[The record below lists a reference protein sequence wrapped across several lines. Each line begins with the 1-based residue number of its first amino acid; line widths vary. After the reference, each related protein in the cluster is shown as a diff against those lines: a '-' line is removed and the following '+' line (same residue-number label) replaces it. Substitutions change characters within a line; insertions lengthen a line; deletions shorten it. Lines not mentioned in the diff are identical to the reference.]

1 MYLSYPKDSLVY
13 TANFLKRK
21 PALSIDYAL
30 NSIRFEYELS
40 SLILSDDT
48 HFRYRL
54 NKGEWSDFTVARTKE
69 YSNLPEGEYIFEIKA
84 LFPDGTSSSDEI
96 SFRILPPWY
105 RSVMAYI
112 CYIVLALF
120 GMWCLSMGRYAC
132 EA

>member
-48 HFRYRL
+48 HFSL
-54 NKGEWSDFTVARTKE
+54 
-69 YSNLPEGEYIFEIKA
+69 
-84 LFPDGTSSSDEI
+84 SSEQRRMVGLHRCTHQGI
-96 SFRILPPWY
+96 Q
-105 RSVMAYI
+105 
-112 CYIVLALF
+112 
-120 GMWCLSMGRYAC
+120 
-132 EA
+132 